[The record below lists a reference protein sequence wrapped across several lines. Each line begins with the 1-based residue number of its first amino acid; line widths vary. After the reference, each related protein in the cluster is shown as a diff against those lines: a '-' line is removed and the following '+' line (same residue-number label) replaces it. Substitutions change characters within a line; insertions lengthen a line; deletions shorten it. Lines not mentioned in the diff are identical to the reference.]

1 MAIKETSQ
9 VVPFWIYYNT
19 HTGCRPKPT
28 HMVVE
33 RSPVLKPTAF
43 KDWFIK
49 TSLGDRCSKCRINM
63 TIKRITFC
71 NDQQI
76 GEPSG
81 KEGDKCVPCAYMS
94 DKSKTNLRKE

>member
-1 MAIKETSQ
+1 MAITETSQ

-33 RSPVLKPTAF
+33 RSPVLKPTEF

-71 NDQQI
+71 
-76 GEPSG
+76 

>member
-63 TIKRITFC
+63 AIKRITFC